1 MKLKIYIQFITALV
15 LFGANDAFSNIK
27 NDQQVVLLSEELS
40 IGNVSSLNEG
50 EEIGYG
56 KELSVTKKTVDGL
69 SVYTFTP
76 DIKIDD
82 VTLLAVQN
90 RLNVLV
96 DGFVSLSVADE
107 NEVHLVLDPA
117 VVTEERT
124 HFSLAVV
131 MKIYEYSNYV
141 IKIEE

>member
-1 MKLKIYIQFITALV
+1 IATLV
-15 LFGANDAFSNIK
+15 LFVANDAFSNIK
-27 NDQQVVLLSEELS
+27 NEQQVFLLSEELFED
-40 IGNVSSLNEG
+40 NVSSLNKEG
-50 EEIGYG
+50 KTGYG
-56 KELSVTKKTVDGL
+56 KELSVTKKTIDGL

-76 DIKIDD
+76 DIKTDE

-96 DGFVSLSVADE
+96 NGFVSLSVTDE